1 VAVLRN
7 RVVKKISWDEETN
20 TYIIGVPQ
28 NEDGSYTMP
37 KGYIQRLFG
46 KSYALDLTIS
56 ISGTG
61 LGLNGEEIEVSL
73 NLPVR
78 ITYYPSDIIAN
89 PIPENDLKK
98 FGVKEVSGT
107 MRMEK

>member
-1 VAVLRN
+1 MVRKLRFA
-7 RVVKKISWDEETN
+7 E
-20 TYIIGVPQ
+20 
-28 NEDGSYTMP
+28 
-37 KGYIQRLFG
+37 
-46 KSYALDLTIS
+46 
-56 ISGTG
+56 
-61 LGLNGEEIEVSL
+61 
-73 NLPVR
+73 LPVR

>member
-1 VAVLRN
+1 LKGLSWLYYGN

-73 NLPVR
+73 NF
-78 ITYYPSDIIAN
+78 AC
-89 PIPENDLKK
+89 
-98 FGVKEVSGT
+98 
-107 MRMEK
+107 